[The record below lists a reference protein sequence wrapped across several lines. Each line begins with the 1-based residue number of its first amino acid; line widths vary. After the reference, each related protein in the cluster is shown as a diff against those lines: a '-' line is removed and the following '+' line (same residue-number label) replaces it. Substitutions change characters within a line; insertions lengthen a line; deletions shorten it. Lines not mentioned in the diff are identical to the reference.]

1 MVPGF
6 PDVFLLEKGGPFGYI
21 EKEAKNEKDD
31 AQNAELRVPLA
42 GEKAKFVASSCR
54 KKFLT
59 GDMSLIWPIL
69 IFRRKESKA

>member
-42 GEKAKFVASSCR
+42 RKKAKFVASSCR
-54 KKFLT
+54 
-59 GDMSLIWPIL
+59 
-69 IFRRKESKA
+69 